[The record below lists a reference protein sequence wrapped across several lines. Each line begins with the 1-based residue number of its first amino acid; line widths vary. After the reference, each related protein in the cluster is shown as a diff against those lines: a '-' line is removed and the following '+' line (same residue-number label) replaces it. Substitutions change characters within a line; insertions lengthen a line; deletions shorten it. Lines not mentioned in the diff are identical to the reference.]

1 MSDPLQTV
9 RSNLENRIAEIDR
22 ELAATEHLREERE
35 HLARALEEVAAVST
49 AARTPRRARRNDGAS
64 RAKPARRSAK
74 RRRAGGT
81 TPRASQGVNRDR
93 IVAHLRQSGPSS
105 ASAVAK
111 ATGINRAVVYTN
123 LGKLVEDGTVAKGD
137 ADGASAFELVK

>member
-22 ELAATEHLREERE
+22 QLAATEHLREERE

-49 AARTPRRARRNDGAS
+49 AAPTPRRARRNDGAS
-64 RAKPARRSAK
+64 TAKRARRATN
-74 RRRAGGT
+74 RRRTDSA

-93 IVAHLRQSGPSS
+93 IVAHLRESGRSS

-123 LGKLVEDGTVAKGD
+123 LGKLVDDGTVAKGD
-137 ADGASAFELVK
+137 ADGASVFELVK

>member
-9 RSNLENRIAEIDR
+9 RSNLESRIAEIDR
-22 ELAATEHLREERE
+22 QLAATDHLREERE

-49 AARTPRRARRNDGAS
+49 TARTPRRARRSDGAS
-64 RAKPARRSAK
+64 RAKPARRPAK
-74 RRRAGGT
+74 RRRAESA

-93 IVAHLRQSGPSS
+93 IVAQLRESGPSS

-111 ATGINRAVVYTN
+111 ATGINRAVVYNN
-123 LGKLVEDGTVAKGD
+123 LGKLVDDGTVAKGD
-137 ADGASAFELVK
+137 ADGVSVFQLVE